1 VDELQQT
8 DGAGQVRAEA
18 LIGSDNF
25 MVQDELS
32 GDKARC

>member
-25 MVQDELS
+25 MVLISVSRDFLTQ
-32 GDKARC
+32 